1 MKMSKSMK
9 NLFKIFILISVL
21 ILIYTIYKSE
31 IHWSG
36 KNREYYSKFY
46 LISFIS
52 ITFFSL
58 SFFLN
63 KIFQKY
69 IIITILSIVTSIYMF
84 EFYINYKINFKN
96 QNLDNTFDQR
106 SKLEIYNDLKKTNK
120 NLQITIAPMEVLRKN
135 ELNELFPLS
144 GISNVKTIHCNENGY
159 FSIYDSD
166 RYGFNN
172 PDYEWDAKKIEYL
185 LVGDSYTH
193 GSCVNRPDDIA
204 SNLRNLSGQSVLNL
218 GYSANGPL
226 IEYAVLREYLSPNVK
241 KILWLYYEGND
252 SIDLNLELKSE
263 QLLKYYE
270 NLNYFQD
277 LKNKQS
283 EINQLLISLVQKRK
297 DRKEYIKILEFIK
310 LYETRKLFKISF
322 SKPKKLPQE
331 FKTIISLANELAI
344 ENNAKLYFIYL
355 PSFFRYSNISKFDKT
370 EVMNI
375 INNLN
380 IPFIDIDTEVFKKEN
395 NPLKLFPYE
404 KNGHYNPQGYKKI
417 ALKIYEKTN

>member
-1 MKMSKSMK
+1 MK
-9 NLFKIFILISVL
+9 NLFKLFIIISIL
-21 ILIYTIYKSE
+21 ILIYIIYKSE

-36 KNREYYSKFY
+36 ENREYYSKFY

-52 ITFFSL
+52 IIFFSL

-63 KIFQKY
+63 KVLQKY
-69 IIITILSIVTSIYMF
+69 IAITILSIFASIYIF
-84 EFYINYKINFKN
+84 EFYINYKIIFEN
-96 QNLDNTFDQR
+96 QNIDKNFDQR

-120 NLQITIAPMEVLRKN
+120 NLQVTIAPMEILRKN
-135 ELNELFPLS
+135 EINKLFPLS
-144 GISNVKTIHCNENGY
+144 GISNAKTIHCNENGY

-172 PDYEWDAKKIEYL
+172 PDNEWDAKKIEYL

-193 GSCVNRPDDIA
+193 GSCVNRPNDIA

-252 SIDLNLELKSE
+252 SIDLRLELKSK
-263 QLLKYYE
+263 QLIKYYE

-277 LKNKQS
+277 LKNKQL
-283 EINQLLISLVQKRK
+283 EINQLLLSLKQKRK
-297 DRKEYIKILEFIK
+297 ESKDYAKILEFIK
-310 LYETRKLFKISF
+310 LYEARKLLKKRF
-322 SKPKKLPQE
+322 SKPEELPQE
-331 FKTIISLANELAI
+331 FKTIIKLANELAI

-370 EVMNI
+370 EVKNI
-375 INNLN
+375 INNLK